1 MIMNLKQLE
10 CFVRVV
16 ELGSFTK
23 AAAAL
28 DISQPV
34 LSRQVRQLEI
44 ELKKHLLYRNGRGVT
59 PSESGKRLVEHGK
72 GILHQLE
79 LAKQDLEDEEAAPV
93 GKVIV
98 GLPPSV
104 GKLMTVPLV
113 SRFRELYSSASIG
126 IVEGLT
132 ASMHEWLLL
141 GRLDLAML
149 YNPLPTPQ
157 LEYERVWSEELY
169 LISSAAAGKKLPR
182 TLRMQD
188 LGRYPLIIPS
198 RSHAVRSLIET
209 ECGRQSIA
217 LNIALEIDSIP
228 SVLDLV
234 ERGFG
239 HAILT
244 RNAIRG
250 RPESGALT
258 AARIVNP
265 SITSHVVIA
274 TSAQRPLTTLARLT
288 IGLMKSEIA
297 GDLFHVRDD
306 AAPARRARPGK
317 GDRKRSA

>member
-1 MIMNLKQLE
+1 MNLKQLE

-16 ELGSFTK
+16 ELGSFTR

-59 PSESGKRLVEHGK
+59 PSESGKRLVAHGK
-72 GILHQLE
+72 GILHQVE
-79 LAKQDLEDEEAAPV
+79 LAKQALEDEEASPV

-98 GLPPSV
+98 GIPPSV

-113 SRFRELYSSASIG
+113 SRFRDLYSNASIG

-149 YNPLPTPQ
+149 YNPPPNPQ
-157 LEYERVWSEELY
+157 LEYERVWSEDLY

-182 TLRMQD
+182 TVRMPD

-209 ECGRQSIA
+209 ECGRQNVT
-217 LNIALEIDSIP
+217 LDIALEIDSIV

-239 HAILT
+239 YAILS

-250 RPESGALT
+250 RPESGTLVAT
-258 AARIVNP
+258 RIVNP
-265 SITSHVVIA
+265 GITSHAVIA
-274 TSAQRPLTTLARLT
+274 TSSQRPLTTLARLT
-288 IGLMKSEIA
+288 IGLIKSEIA
-297 GDLFHVRDD
+297 GDIFRFRDG
-306 AAPARRARPGK
+306 ATPARGVRPGL
-317 GDRKRSA
+317 RKRKQPA